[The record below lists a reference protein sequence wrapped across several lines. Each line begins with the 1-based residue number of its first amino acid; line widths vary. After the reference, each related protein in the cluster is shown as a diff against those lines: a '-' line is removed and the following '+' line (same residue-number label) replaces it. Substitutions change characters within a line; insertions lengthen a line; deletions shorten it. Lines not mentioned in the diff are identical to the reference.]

1 MKFLQDITLGQYLPG
16 DSFLHRLDPRTKF
29 ISLLLLMT
37 ITFLIQAFLALALL
51 GTVFFLALFFSGLPW
66 AYVFRGVRFFLWL
79 FLFTGVLH
87 FFFTPGPSLPF
98 FPIGVINL
106 TWTGLERGIFVAAQ
120 LFLAILISS
129 LMTLTTPPLQL
140 AHGLEKLI
148 APLKRFRVPVEDFSL
163 MTMLAIKFIPILL
176 GETNRIIKAQSAR
189 GVDFESGGF
198 FRRAKNIIPILTPL
212 FHSVF
217 KRADDLAIAL
227 MARGYVSGAPRTH
240 LHQLKMA
247 SRDYFVLAGIVG
259 LGILEMKLS

>member
-1 MKFLQDITLGQYLPG
+1 MKFLQDITLGQYIPG

-29 ISLLLLMT
+29 VSLLLLMI
-37 ITFLIQAFLALALL
+37 ITFLVKAFPALALL
-51 GTVFFLALFFSGLPW
+51 GAVFFLALLSSGLPL
-66 AYVFRGVRFFLWL
+66 AYVFRGVRSFLWL

-87 FFFTPGPSLPF
+87 IFFTPGPSLPL
-98 FPIGVINL
+98 FPVGFL
-106 TWTGLERGIFVAAQ
+106 DPTWTGLEKGTFVTAQ

-129 LMTLTTPPLQL
+129 LMTLTTSPLQL

-176 GETNRIIKAQSAR
+176 EETNRIIKAQSAR
-189 GVDFESGGF
+189 GVDFESGSF
-198 FRRAKNIIPILTPL
+198 FRRARNVIPILTPL

-217 KRADDLAIAL
+217 KRADDLAVAL

-240 LHQLKMA
+240 LHPLKMA
-247 SRDYFVLAGIVG
+247 GRDYFVLAGIVG
-259 LGILEMKLS
+259 FAILEMKIS